1 METTDLAKLALSL
14 STDSRRILYEENKH
28 RFTKVAFDVFQ
39 LNGSP
44 VESLWVLED
53 GDDGKQYLAAM
64 YEEMVAENKMESK
77 GNWETILDKKS
88 ENLTLLY
95 KDVPIKRFAS
105 SAYGFTKDDVHI
117 FQRTLIEKLNSD
129 KEFVNLLIKSQ
140 PKTTQDEL
148 FKKFP
153 ELS

>member
-1 METTDLAKLALSL
+1 METMDLAKLASSL
-14 STDSRRILYEENKH
+14 NTDARRISYEENKH

-39 LNGSP
+39 LNSSP
-44 VESLWVLED
+44 IESLWILED
-53 GDDGKQYLAAM
+53 GEDGKQYLAAM
-64 YEEMVAENKMESK
+64 YEEMGTEKKMESK
-77 GNWETILDKKS
+77 GTWETLLDKKS

-95 KDVPIKRFAS
+95 KSVPIKRFAA

-117 FQRTLIEKLNSD
+117 FERTLIEKLNSD

-140 PKTTQDEL
+140 SKTTQDEL

-153 ELS
+153 ELA